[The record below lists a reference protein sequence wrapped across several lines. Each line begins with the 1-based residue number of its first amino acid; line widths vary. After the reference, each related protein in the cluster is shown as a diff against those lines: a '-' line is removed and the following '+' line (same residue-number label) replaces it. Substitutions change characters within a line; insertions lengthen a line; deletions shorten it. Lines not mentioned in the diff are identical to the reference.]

1 MKDIEQLYALWDEFL
16 KEWPARRLRTMTL
29 DEYTQAGSKDTFT
42 YWLEWRLRDLGSIR
56 GRGASKFGIFSRAN
70 DEPKESHGRLRYCDS
85 HAWYSALGA
94 TAEEAF
100 EKVRDYVIQIAE
112 LASQG
117 DVDGIGALS
126 FKDSEGRSLR
136 IKEAEGE
143 AFRWKV
149 AFHYQ
154 DRKKPVIVDVFNPA
168 LLAAYTGRSAS
179 EGMTALQKAAI
190 AKRPAG
196 MGILEYGRQ
205 IGMTQ
210 QPCTNLIYYGP
221 PGTGKPIS

>member
-16 KEWPARRLRTMTL
+16 KEWPAQRLRTMTL

-56 GRGASKFGIFSRAN
+56 GIGASKFGIFSRAN

-117 DVDGIGALS
+117 NVDGIGALG

-136 IKEAEGE
+136 IKEA
-143 AFRWKV
+143 
-149 AFHYQ
+149 H
-154 DRKKPVIVDVFNPA
+154 PA
-168 LLAAYTGRSAS
+168 YKGARRFWLRVG
-179 EGMTALQKAAI
+179 
-190 AKRPAG
+190 
-196 MGILEYGRQ
+196 
-205 IGMTQ
+205 
-210 QPCTNLIYYGP
+210 
-221 PGTGKPIS
+221 